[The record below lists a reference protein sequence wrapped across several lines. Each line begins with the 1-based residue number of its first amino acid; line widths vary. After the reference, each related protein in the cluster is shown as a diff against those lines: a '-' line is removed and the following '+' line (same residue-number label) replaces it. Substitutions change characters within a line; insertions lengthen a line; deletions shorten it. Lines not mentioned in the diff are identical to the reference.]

1 MCGCSRKN
9 FFAKRSNEGSIGSSA
24 CCSARDS
31 ARCVVVSPPDTLEMV
46 KRNSFTGVLAAAV
59 LFGGAIAH
67 AQTFTLSDIQN
78 WVGTG
83 ANQAALVVAWN
94 DGKTPDSL
102 VFGYRWSAADADP
115 TVFGMMQAI
124 DAANPRFSFT
134 AHPSF
139 FSGSVFSVFYDLT
152 GNGGAPVVGIPQD
165 LGGPEN
171 GHALFPG
178 DHYREGWF
186 TGFWGEF
193 TGFGNPYNGGSWT
206 SDYPTVQG
214 VGVDTVSNNSW
225 FGLSF
230 SSDVINFTA
239 PNPGFPT
246 EATATPEPSSVCLL
260 ALGALGLFGRRT
272 RRKFHGQSRV

>member
-139 FSGSVFSVFYDLT
+139 S
-152 GNGGAPVVGIPQD
+152 A
-165 LGGPEN
+165 
-171 GHALFPG
+171 A
-178 DHYREGWF
+178 R
-186 TGFWGEF
+186 
-193 TGFGNPYNGGSWT
+193 
-206 SDYPTVQG
+206 
-214 VGVDTVSNNSW
+214 
-225 FGLSF
+225 
-230 SSDVINFTA
+230 SSLYSMISL
-239 PNPGFPT
+239 
-246 EATATPEPSSVCLL
+246 ATAARRSSAFRKTWAGRKMVTRCFRGPLSGRMVHRI
-260 ALGALGLFGRRT
+260 LG
-272 RRKFHGQSRV
+272 